1 MTATQSISVEI
12 TLEASIEARQY
23 QTDYGVPGSPRW
35 TEYEPQDWADY
46 TVDIAGVT
54 VKLVELPETLR
65 LALWDCA
72 VEGINDDKWEQEE
85 RYYD

>member
-1 MTATQSISVEI
+1 MTARQSISVEI
-12 TLEASIEARQY
+12 TLEAEIEADGEV
-23 QTDYGVPGSPRW
+23 TDYGVPGSPRW
-35 TEYEPQDWADY
+35 TEYDPKDWANY

-72 VEGINDDKWEQEE
+72 IDGIDDGKWEQEE
-85 RYYD
+85 PDYE